1 MPFYCIGSD
10 TFLPRNC
17 RSLTATPLQKTK
29 SKNCHRSSSVK
40 GIMSKILLTAL
51 IESQVPLSQ
60 LKAGPYI
67 CIFFLSDIYFCKC
80 LAGLWHIFD
89 WFLSCMSSVR
99 FLLYLSKRFGTLQLS
114 GGSLDFHT
122 FPFFSAK
129 RFIGILRRLG
139 TYTEGHCK

>member
-80 LAGLWHIFD
+80 LAGLWHTWLILVLHEQCQIFVVSLKTFRNAPVV
-89 WFLSCMSSVR
+89 WRKFGFS
-99 FLLYLSKRFGTLQLS
+99 YLSFFFCQKVHRHPATTGHIHR
-114 GGSLDFHT
+114 GSL
-122 FPFFSAK
+122 
-129 RFIGILRRLG
+129 
-139 TYTEGHCK
+139 